1 MISITKEIK
10 KTQTSIASTTT
21 IATTATAGSHA
32 LVTPFPI
39 MPLLVPSGAPRP
51 LPRQVL
57 RRLVA
62 HDPLVVAGSVVL
74 TGAITRAAVVFVEVV
89 SDRIFHIVCIYHS
102 STINLGNLLHAEIMT
117 KLMGKEDRIACV
129 IFSPLP
135 HLCDQP

>member
-1 MISITKEIK
+1 MINITKEIK

-32 LVTPFPI
+32 LVTAFPV
-39 MPLLVPSGAPRP
+39 MPLLVPSGASRP
-51 LPRQVL
+51 LPGQVL

-62 HDPLVVAGSVVL
+62 HDPLVVARSVVL
-74 TGAITRAAVVFVEVV
+74 TGAVPRAAVVFVKVV
-89 SDRIFHIVCIYHS
+89 SERIFLVVCIS
-102 STINLGNLLHAEIMT
+102 LAINEFGNLLHAEIMT